1 MLNSLRLK
9 DGFSSQLFESRTGE
23 SIDNLNLKIEKAINL
38 GLLVNNDNWIKPSE
52 KGFNFLNDLQEI
64 FL

>member
-1 MLNSLRLK
+1 LMN
-9 DGFSSQLFESRTGE
+9 D
-23 SIDNLNLKIEKAINL
+23 
-38 GLLVNNDNWIKPSE
+38 DNWIKPSE

>member
-1 MLNSLRLK
+1 LIK
-9 DGFSSQLFESRTGE
+9 D
-23 SIDNLNLKIEKAINL
+23 
-38 GLLVNNDNWIKPSE
+38 DNWIKPSE